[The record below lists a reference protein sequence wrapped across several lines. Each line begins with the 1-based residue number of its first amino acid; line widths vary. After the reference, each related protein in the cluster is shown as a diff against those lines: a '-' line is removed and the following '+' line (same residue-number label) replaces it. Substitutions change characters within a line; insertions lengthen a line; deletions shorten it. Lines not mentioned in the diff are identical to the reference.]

1 LNLPV
6 FLHVS
11 EVCGTV
17 VPEDLKRVAEV
28 FIELQDA
35 RHEADYKL
43 GRTFTRGNVQF
54 LVNRADQAFHAWNN
68 VRSEPIAKVYLA
80 SLLLWRRWR

>member
-1 LNLPV
+1 MWMPSVERRFRRNC
-6 FLHVS
+6 S
-11 EVCGTV
+11 AC
-17 VPEDLKRVAEV
+17 AEIFV
-28 FIELQDA
+28 ELQEA

-43 GRTFTRGNVQF
+43 DRTFTARERKIPRRSSRPGISG
-54 LVNRADQAFHAWNN
+54 LEN